1 MHKIALGVFN
11 YSAPALVIFMPM
23 AFCMLWPQ
31 FHNCQLL
38 LKALT
43 SLCDT
48 KMRKA
53 KYVLK
58 GKSLDSNI
66 LLRKIWVLR
75 FYICMKFLNI
85 KNLNVTLLLLYS
97 YVVSALRNGRTDAG
111 YCSDK
116 SSYFITATK
125 KPNLGI
131 WMRSRFHSLD
141 I

>member
-11 YSAPALVIFMPM
+11 YSAPALVIFMLM
-23 AFCMLWPQ
+23 AVCMLWPQ
-31 FHNCQLL
+31 FHNCKLL

-48 KMRKA
+48 KMEKA

-58 GKSLDSNI
+58 GKSLNCNI
-66 LLRKIWVLR
+66 LLRKIWGLR
-75 FYICMKFLNI
+75 FYICMKFQNI
-85 KNLNVTLLLLYS
+85 KILNVTLLLLYS
-97 YVVSALRNGRTDAG
+97 YVVSALRNGRKDAG
-111 YCSDK
+111 YCRDK

-131 WMRSRFHSLD
+131 
-141 I
+141 